1 VAGPPGFWEAGH
13 PAENLVSYIIRR
25 LFAAVGLVIVI
36 SMITFAIF
44 YLIPR
49 FAGAT
54 PESMAA
60 RYVSRNPTAAQLHA
74 TAQALGFYDPI
85 YVQYFDWLK
94 GVVLGKDVVV
104 GSSVDHCPAPCLGYS
119 FRTSQPVL
127 PEILRRFPVTL
138 SLAVGAAIIWLIMGI
153 SIGVLSALK
162 KGSVFDRF
170 AMTLALAGVSLPIF
184 WTGLVSLS
192 LFSYGLGWTPPGG
205 SYTPL
210 SENPLAWAHALLL
223 PWITLALLFSA
234 QYARL
239 TRAGMLETMGEDYIR
254 TARAKGLPER
264 TVVVKHGLRSA
275 LTPIVTIFGL
285 DFGLLIGGAILTEVV
300 FGLPGLGQL
309 AIKSTLANDLPP
321 VLAVVLVT
329 AVFVAVCNL
338 IVDLTYAVLD
348 PRVRV

>member
-1 VAGPPGFWEAGH
+1 M
-13 PAENLVSYIIRR
+13 VSYIIRR
-25 LFAAVGLVIVI
+25 LFAAVGVVIVI

-60 RYVSRNPTAAQLHA
+60 RYVGQSPNPGQLHA
-74 TAQALGFYDPI
+74 AARALGFYDPVP
-85 YVQYFDWLK
+85 VQYWHWLQ
-94 GVVLGKDVVV
+94 GILVGRDVNN
-104 GSSVDHCPAPCLGYS
+104 GTSVDHCPAPCLGYS
-119 FRTSQPVL
+119 FKTNQPVL
-127 PEILRRFPVTL
+127 PQIEQRFPVTL
-138 SLAVGAAIIWLIMGI
+138 SLAVGAAIIWVLMGVT
-153 SIGVLSALK
+153 IGVISALK
-162 KGSVFDRF
+162 RGSLFDRF

-184 WTGLVSLS
+184 WTGLVSLAF
-192 LFSYGLGWTPPGG
+192 FSYKLGWTPPGS
-205 SYTPL
+205 SYTPIT
-210 SENPLAWAHALLL
+210 ENPLKWAHALLL

-275 LTPIVTIFGL
+275 LTPILTIFGL
-285 DFGLLIGGAILTEVV
+285 DFGLLIGGAVLTETV

-309 AIKSTLANDLPP
+309 AIKSTLENDLPP
-321 VLAVVLVT
+321 VLAVVLIT
-329 AVFVAVCNL
+329 AIFVALCNL
-338 IVDLTYAVLD
+338 IVDLLYAVID
-348 PRVRV
+348 PRVRTR

>member
-1 VAGPPGFWEAGH
+1 VAGH

-25 LFAAVGLVIVI
+25 LFAAAGLVVVI

-49 FAGAT
+49 LGGAT

-60 RYVSRNPTAAQLHA
+60 RYVGRSPTPERLQAA
-74 TAQALGFYDPI
+74 AQALGFYDPI
-85 YVQYFDWLK
+85 PVQYWDWLR
-94 GVVLGKDVVV
+94 GVMFGRTVNT
-104 GSSVDHCPAPCLGYS
+104 GSTIDSCPAPCLGYS

-127 PEILRRFPVTL
+127 PEILQRLPVTL
-138 SLAVGAAIIWLIMGI
+138 SLAAGAAIIWLVMGV

-162 KGSVFDRF
+162 RGSFFDRA
-170 AMTLALAGVSLPIF
+170 AMTVALAGVSLPIF
-184 WTGLVSLS
+184 WTGLVSLA
-192 LFSYGLGWTPPGG
+192 LFSYQLGWTPPGA

-210 SENPLAWAHALLL
+210 TENPLKWAHALLL

-254 TARAKGLPER
+254 TARAKGLQER

-285 DFGLLIGGAILTEVV
+285 DFGLLIGGAVLTETV
-300 FGLPGLGQL
+300 FGIPGLGQL
-309 AIKSTLANDLPP
+309 AIESTVANDLPP

-329 AVFVAVCNL
+329 SLFVALCNL
-338 IVDLTYAVLD
+338 IVDLLYAVLD
-348 PRVRV
+348 PRVRAR